1 VIHEPDSRPRLAL
14 LLLRLISYLVPASR
28 RREWRAEWSGEIVH
42 RGQGATRRHMR
53 KRIGLL
59 RRTAGAIVH
68 ALWLRKQEWSID
80 LMGQDLKYAFRIFRR
95 RPLFAGII
103 VATIGLGVGTTTSMF
118 SVVNGIL
125 LRPLPFASPEELVMV
140 WEHNLPRNRP
150 TNVVSPANF
159 IAWGERNNVFTGLGA
174 LTAIS
179 GTLTGDGEPERIGLV
194 MATAEVWPVMG
205 VTPAIGRTFTPE
217 EDLPSA
223 GRRAAL
229 LSYGFWQRRFGGSR
243 DVLGRVLTV
252 NDETIEVVGVLPEAF
267 RFRFPYTFDA
277 TESMDV
283 WMAHQLPAEARSI
296 YGRWLQVV
304 GRLRQGVSVEQAQ
317 AHMESIAARIREERG
332 DAMAGWSANVV
343 PLHQQVVGETERAL
357 WIVFAAVVGVLLIA
371 CANVAH
377 LLLARSTE
385 RIPEIAARTAM
396 GATRTRIVR
405 QLLTESVM
413 LGLVGGVVGMALAF
427 GAVRLTVLLGADT
440 VPRLDEVGIDLGILG
455 FAAGLSLLTGIV
467 FGLVPA
473 LQLSRPNLGDALK
486 EGGMRAG
493 TSRGHARLRTGLVV
507 GEVALSLVLLAGAG
521 LLIRSFVNLVETGIG
536 VDAENVL
543 VANVQLPDSRYPEEE
558 NKIRAFEDLVSRVS
572 NIPGVMEASAITF
585 APLTGAGSAT
595 DFRAFDKPEPQPGE
609 EPVADIRWVH
619 RDYHRAMGIPLRAGR
634 SFSEADGADGQLVVL
649 ISEWMAENIWP
660 NENPLGKTI
669 LMEWGDTLVA
679 QVVGVVGDVRH
690 GGPNMESRAKIYWH
704 HVQFST
710 FDFMTLV
717 ARTDRDPM
725 EVLPSIRQ
733 AVRDVDPLLPV
744 YQAETVDDLLAEA
757 IAPQRFTLV
766 MLGVFSIVALVLA
779 AIGIYGVISYSVSQ
793 QVRELGI
800 RVALGAT
807 GRQIVGS
814 VVRRAFLWIGGGLL
828 IGTGVTLLASSL
840 VESMVFE
847 IEPTDPVAISLAAI
861 VLALS
866 ALLASYLPARRAGRV
881 DPARTLRTE

>member
-1 VIHEPDSRPRLAL
+1 
-14 LLLRLISYLVPASR
+14 
-28 RREWRAEWSGEIVH
+28 
-42 RGQGATRRHMR
+42 MR

>member
-1 VIHEPDSRPRLAL
+1 
-14 LLLRLISYLVPASR
+14 
-28 RREWRAEWSGEIVH
+28 
-42 RGQGATRRHMR
+42 
-53 KRIGLL
+53 
-59 RRTAGAIVH
+59 
-68 ALWLRKQEWSID
+68 
-80 LMGQDLKYAFRIFRR
+80 
-95 RPLFAGII
+95 
-103 VATIGLGVGTTTSMF
+103 
-118 SVVNGIL
+118 
-125 LRPLPFASPEELVMV
+125 
-140 WEHNLPRNRP
+140 
-150 TNVVSPANF
+150 
-159 IAWGERNNVFTGLGA
+159 
-174 LTAIS
+174 
-179 GTLTGDGEPERIGLV
+179 
-194 MATAEVWPVMG
+194 
-205 VTPAIGRTFTPE
+205 
-217 EDLPSA
+217 
-223 GRRAAL
+223 
-229 LSYGFWQRRFGGSR
+229 
-243 DVLGRVLTV
+243 
-252 NDETIEVVGVLPEAF
+252 
-267 RFRFPYTFDA
+267 
-277 TESMDV
+277 MDV